1 MKIPA
6 TFNTKVH
13 IPTSNGDRNFE
24 ISIDNPELMR
34 WFFNPASQGVLVP
47 SRETGL
53 QEAMVPFG
61 VPIALYSFKTPVE
74 NCTTDE
80 KKPREIMEIT
90 TARTAADRITDAL
103 TQRMPNG
110 ETFGKG
116 GRVFWI
122 NERDEELV
130 ARYWAVVIPSLS
142 DIGVQ
147 CPAMDS
153 EDFGEREYCAQC
165 IYDWLSENLNIEGVT
180 LDYQAYSERLAT
192 ACELGL
198 VEPNRAEDLRK
209 ILLGGIK
216 EYLQT
221 TQREW
226 TDIVTDYSDK
236 EGGQKKLTS
245 QHHWLR
251 KNVHAPHPQDRE
263 AMTAAR
269 YGAAQGAETAMILK
283 DVLQNANGGNSNEVM
298 GKFADALKIL
308 AERLP
313 APPTETPAAAAP
325 AEAQTGTG
333 NGRGRG
339 NRS

>member
-6 TFNTKVH
+6 TFNTKVN

-24 ISIDNPELMR
+24 VSIDNPELMR
-34 WFFNPASQGVLVP
+34 WFFNPATQGVLIP

-80 KKPREIMEIT
+80 KKPREIFEIT
-90 TARTAADRITDAL
+90 PAKQAAERISDAL

-122 NERDEELV
+122 NERDENLV
-130 ARYWAVVIPSLS
+130 ARYWAVVIPALS
-142 DIGVQ
+142 DIGVE
-147 CPAMDS
+147 CPAMDA

-165 IYDWLSENLNIEGVT
+165 LYDWLSENLSIEGVT
-180 LDYQAYSERLAT
+180 DEYQAYSERLAT

-198 VEPNRAEDLRK
+198 VEANRAEELRK
-209 ILLGGIK
+209 ILLDGIK

-236 EGGQKKLTS
+236 EGTQKKLTS
-245 QHHWLR
+245 SHHWLR

-263 AMTAAR
+263 AMTAAKF
-269 YGAAQGAETAMILK
+269 GAAQGNEISAAVAEAIK
-283 DVLQNANGGNSNEVM
+283 HNSGNEGMVM
-298 GKFADALKIL
+298 MAEALKLI

-313 APPTETPAAAAP
+313 AAPAETAPTET
-325 AEAQTGTG
+325 TKTKGK
-333 NGRGRG
+333 
-339 NRS
+339 